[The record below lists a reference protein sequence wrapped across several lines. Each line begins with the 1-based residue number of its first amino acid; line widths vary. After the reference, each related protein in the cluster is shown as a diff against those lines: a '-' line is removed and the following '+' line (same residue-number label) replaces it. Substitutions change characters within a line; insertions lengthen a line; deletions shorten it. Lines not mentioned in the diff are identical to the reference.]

1 MKFRASKITRN
12 KFILIS
18 HVKILSNSV
27 TVLHKN
33 VHSTNKIVF
42 ALNPKIRS
50 TSVNANKENFLV
62 KLLVVLQC
70 IAHPAP

>member
-33 VHSTNKIVF
+33 VRSTNKIVF

-50 TSVNANKENFLV
+50 TSVNAKENFLV

>member
-50 TSVNANKENFLV
+50 TSVNAKENFLV